1 MIQQSKR
8 TILILAILAFSTLG
22 FVIWNMGHISSK
34 QTPRSASTLGELV
47 IPQNQAGTDSINA
60 GISANAPDKSVGAEN
75 IDVKSNLQSLDAAQ
89 LGITSAPKGL
99 FRESITNLLN
109 SRDLKKV
116 DYARLKILAPC
127 GNQMWL
133 GKDRR
138 QAAFSTQLQVS
149 AALDNT
155 QFRFQRAPEQT
166 RRAALE
172 KFVEVCQ
179 NIFESKDYPAK
190 ISDSAMNSA
199 QSVELRR
206 ILAAADVL
214 KLNSGAPEADKAF
227 KVILST
233 PLYGALENNLYSS
246 LDYAR
251 LQNDYS
257 PEQIALFNIVVVPI
271 LLCRM
276 GDDCG
281 PNGTVTLQIC
291 MQVGICG
298 NYVEEAVWDSLKN
311 SKFDTTALKRFI
323 DYTYLA
329 LQAQELSVFK
339 R

>member
-8 TILILAILAFSTLG
+8 NFLVLVTLAISALG
-22 FVIWNMGHISSK
+22 FVVWNMDRISSK
-34 QTPRSASTLGELV
+34 QVSNSPSISSELV
-47 IPQNQAGTDSINA
+47 IPQNQSTTVSTSTSL
-60 GISANAPDKSVGAEN
+60 SASNSDKSAVAEN
-75 IDVKSNLQSLDAAQ
+75 IDVNGKLRGPDSAQ
-89 LGITSAPKGL
+89 LAGSPKGL
-99 FRESITNLLN
+99 FRESITNLLY
-109 SRDLKKV
+109 SKDLKKV
-116 DYARLKILAPC
+116 DYARLKILGPC
-127 GNQMWL
+127 GTQMFL
-133 GKDRR
+133 GKDR

-179 NIFESKDYPAK
+179 NIFESKDYSTK
-190 ISDSAMNSA
+190 ISDSTMNSA
-199 QSVELRR
+199 QSVELRK
-206 ILAAADVL
+206 ILATADVT
-214 KLNSGAPEADKAF
+214 KLGPGASETEKAF
-227 KVILST
+227 RIILST
-233 PLYGALENNLYSS
+233 PLYGALENKLYSS
-246 LDYAR
+246 LDYSR

-281 PNGTVTLQIC
+281 PNGTVTLQMC

-311 SKFDTTALKRFI
+311 SKFDPAALKRFI

>member
-1 MIQQSKR
+1 MIQYSKR
-8 TILILAILAFSTLG
+8 KFLVLAILALSALG
-22 FVIWNMGHISSK
+22 LAIWNMDRVTSK
-34 QTPRSASTLGELV
+34 QMPSFQSTSGDLV
-47 IPQNQAGTDSINA
+47 IPQNQADATTESVVL
-60 GISANAPDKSVGAEN
+60 SASNSDKSVASKNTDANSELR
-75 IDVKSNLQSLDAAQ
+75 VLDAAQ
-89 LGITSAPKGL
+89 FNNPPKGL

-109 SRDLKKV
+109 SNELKKV
-116 DYARLKILAPC
+116 DYARLKILVPC

-138 QAAFSTQLQVS
+138 QAAFSTQLRLS
-149 AALDNT
+149 AELDNT

-179 NIFESKDYPAK
+179 NIFEAKDYPTK
-190 ISDSAMNSA
+190 ILDSTMNST
-199 QSVELRR
+199 QSMELRKT
-206 ILAAADVL
+206 LAAADVS
-214 KLNSGAPEADKAF
+214 KLGLGLLEAEKAF
-227 KVILST
+227 RVILST

-246 LDYAR
+246 LDYSR

-281 PNGTVTLQIC
+281 PNGMVTLQMC

-311 SKFDTTALKRFI
+311 SKFNPAALKRFI

-329 LQAQELSVFK
+329 LQAQELSVLK

>member
-1 MIQQSKR
+1 MILKFNR
-8 TILILAILAFSTLG
+8 NVLLVAVLACSALG
-22 FVIWNMGHISSK
+22 FVIWNLDGVSGKQSSGSLP
-34 QTPRSASTLGELV
+34 TSGALV
-47 IPQNQAGTDSINA
+47 IPQSQTVTALASADTTPSNTGRSVSVESIDMNTKLR
-60 GISANAPDKSVGAEN
+60 SS
-75 IDVKSNLQSLDAAQ
+75 DAAQ
-89 LGITSAPKGL
+89 LGSLPKGL

-109 SRDLKKV
+109 SKELKKV
-116 DYARLKILAPC
+116 DYAKNKILAPC
-127 GNQMWL
+127 GHQMWL
-133 GKDRR
+133 GKERR
-138 QAAFSTQLQVS
+138 QAAFSAQLKVS
-149 AALDNT
+149 AALDLS

-179 NIFESKDYPAK
+179 NIFESQDYPTK
-190 ISDSAMNSA
+190 ILNSTMNSP
-199 QSVELRR
+199 QSSELRR
-206 ILAAADVL
+206 ILATADVS
-214 KLNSGAPEADKAF
+214 KLNSGDSEAEKAF
-227 KVILST
+227 KIILSI

-246 LDYAR
+246 LDYSR

-281 PNGTVTLQIC
+281 PNGTVTLQMC
-291 MQVGICG
+291 MQAGICG
-298 NYVEEAVWDSLKN
+298 NYVEEAVWDSLRN
-311 SKFDTTALKRFI
+311 SKFDPAALRRFI